1 MGMASSAMPPNPFG
15 MLGLQSQVSGEMQ
28 ASAQDAIYN
37 AQMNAQRVRLSNFTQ
52 MADYSPPKPSDVA
65 KTAASR
71 VAVVETE
78 DDRKDYEADKL
89 LHEVYTRKEEM
100 KADRERILAAYKKD
114 EE

>member
-1 MGMASSAMPPNPFG
+1 MGMASGAIPPFISPVVWETREQLKDRFPDPYISAEWN
-15 MLGLQSQVSGEMQ
+15 S
-28 ASAQDAIYN
+28 SA
-37 AQMNAQRVRLSNFTQ
+37 
-52 MADYSPPKPSDVA
+52 PKPSDVA

-78 DDRKDYEADKL
+78 DDLKDYEADKL

-100 KADRERILAAYKKD
+100 RADLDRLMAAYKKD